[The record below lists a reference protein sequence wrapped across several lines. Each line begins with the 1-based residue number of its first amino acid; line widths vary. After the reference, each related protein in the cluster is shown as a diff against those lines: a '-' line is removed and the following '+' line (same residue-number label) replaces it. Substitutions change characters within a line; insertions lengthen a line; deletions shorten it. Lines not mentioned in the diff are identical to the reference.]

1 MSTQRVE
8 RIEVRAFKAFK
19 HLDFKLDGRHLLAYG
34 GNGAG
39 KSSLYWTLYTFL
51 QSAAKTTPD
60 VAKYFEIDGKQNLLN
75 VHASAPEM
83 AEAAVMVTL
92 KGADSSFGS
101 VYALTHELHDTKG
114 DPAVSKAN
122 LASDF
127 ITYRVLS
134 SF

>member
-51 QSAAKTTPD
+51 QSAAKDTPN
-60 VAKYFEIDGKQNLLN
+60 VAKYFDDSGPQSLLN
-75 VHASAPEM
+75 VHATPEER
-83 AEAAVMVTL
+83 AAAAVVVSI
-92 KGADSSFGS
+92 KD
-101 VYALTHELHDTKG
+101 DTRTSATMT
-114 DPAVSKAN
+114 PRRTAM
-122 LASDF
+122 
-127 ITYRVLS
+127 Y
-134 SF
+134 